1 MNKIKSILFKCFLLG
16 IFFVGTIACNDY
28 LNEDNRSAITQEN
41 YFQNANQA
49 QTAVNG
55 VYSAD
60 RKEEKL
66 KKQFPAFY
74 RFVLEHWFTLLRH
87 SDYTIEYHVY
97 PCSL

>member
-55 VYSAD
+55 VYSGLN
-60 RKEEKL
+60 E
-66 KKQFPAFY
+66 
-74 RFVLEHWFTLLRH
+74 
-87 SDYTIEYHVY
+87 
-97 PCSL
+97 

>member
-1 MNKIKSILFKCFLLG
+1 MFKCFLLG

-55 VYSAD
+55 VYSGLNVFLTRVNYGESPFISIELPVGHA
-60 RKEEKL
+60 K
-66 KKQFPAFY
+66 
-74 RFVLEHWFTLLRH
+74 TLGQNAK
-87 SDYTIEYHVY
+87 
-97 PCSL
+97 